1 MDNNGKRKLDNSA
14 TSFRQSPRNY
24 AAKDEIYFSRIS
36 LDVEKLKKNFCLIP
50 KISCT
55 IKDKKKPHHII
66 NLRFSEVVK
75 DHAKN
80 KIKLINKENSN
91 WAFFVIFSQSV
102 IPMMMMHTA
111 AF

>member
-1 MDNNGKRKLDNSA
+1 MLIIRL
-14 TSFRQSPRNY
+14 
-24 AAKDEIYFSRIS
+24 
-36 LDVEKLKKNFCLIP
+36 FCYQ
-50 KISCT
+50 
-55 IKDKKKPHHII
+55 
-66 NLRFSEVVK
+66 LRDDLALSEVVK